1 MREGLPVPVYVP
13 MSLCLSRVLFFLY
26 SFVSIFASRFSVTL
40 CLSNLCLYHISTLP
54 RSPPLPSS
62 SSFCILAV
70 FRGILLS
77 TFPLV
82 IGKESRVT
90 LPWLL
95 PSRFVVVREATEALK
110 TTLYRTTSYCVLSPA
125 AGMLLE

>member
-1 MREGLPVPVYVP
+1 MRGVLPVPVYVP
-13 MSLCLSRVLFFLY
+13 MSLCLSRVLFFFIPL
-26 SFVSIFASRFSVTL
+26 SVSLPPDSLSLSAFPIFVCTTFRL
-40 CLSNLCLYHISTLP
+40 CP
-54 RSPPLPSS
+54 APPPLPSS

-90 LPWLL
+90 LPRLL

-110 TTLYRTTSYCVLSPA
+110 TSLYRITSYCVLSLV